1 MDMGFID
8 SHPFGARDSDNAL
21 RPLGWSDLCARLLAA
36 QAARRVLGKDYGA
49 DVARPDGLSGGSFHY
64 PSAIMMLQP
73 LSDDESAVNPISS
86 VNGKGD
92 CCMDSGQ
99 AKAPGDVADRVLTRR
114 ELP

>member
-8 SHPFGARDSDNAL
+8 SQPRGVRDSGERL
-21 RPLGWSDLCARLLAA
+21 RPLGWSELCVRLSAE
-36 QAARRVLGKDYGA
+36 QAARRVLGQKYGTEA
-49 DVARPDGLSGGSFHY
+49 AGPDRLSGGSFHY
-64 PSAIMMLQP
+64 PSAIMMLQTVCA
-73 LSDDESAVNPISS
+73 DESAVNLIPS

-92 CCMDSGQ
+92 SGIDAGQ

>member
-8 SHPFGARDSDNAL
+8 SQPTGARDSGERL
-21 RPLGWSDLCARLLAA
+21 RPLGWSELCARLSAA
-36 QAARRVLGKDYGA
+36 QAARRVLDQGHGA
-49 DVARPDGLSGGSFHY
+49 DVAYQDRLSDGSFHY
-64 PSAIMMLQP
+64 PSAIMLLQAF
-73 LSDDESAVNPISS
+73 SGNESAVNLIPS

-92 CCMDSGQ
+92 CCKNAGQ